1 MGAYKKLKWQKT
13 LNEYKFL
20 VEELSLVKSIGRAT
34 AVDFQQH
41 YEDFLKSNDINLS
54 ELNEQHRDR
63 IKEAYN
69 VEEEDVCGDLPVI
82 EASNTSLVVDK
93 AEQPRDSEI
102 QMTADEVAVHNMFSK
117 LFKSIAV
124 KIHPDKIDPLKHDYL
139 QRRKMEKDFVRA
151 NSALKDREYFVLIEI
166 AEELKIPLPKNYDQQ
181 TRWMKVQI
189 AGISMEIDQQKK
201 TYNYIFSEAETDDEK
216 DSVIRQFVRQLF
228 NISL

>member
-124 KIHPDKIDPLKHDYL
+124 KIHPDKIDPLWKLISRKKHIIIYFPKL
-139 QRRKMEKDFVRA
+139 RRTMK
-151 NSALKDREYFVLIEI
+151 
-166 AEELKIPLPKNYDQQ
+166 KIPLYDNSSDNFLILVYKN
-181 TRWMKVQI
+181 R
-189 AGISMEIDQQKK
+189 
-201 TYNYIFSEAETDDEK
+201 
-216 DSVIRQFVRQLF
+216 
-228 NISL
+228 